1 LTQLGDLLPGVVN
14 MNVSVREVGEE
25 IVFLRRLEEGGA
37 DRSYGIQV
45 ARLAGLPGEVI
56 ARARELLTEL
66 EGTHTGGGEGLGRFG
81 AHRPA
86 SEPPL
91 DQLSFF
97 AAGDPP
103 LLKQLRA
110 IDPETMTPKEA
121 LDLLFDLH
129 KRSLSGEDG

>member
-1 LTQLGDLLPGVVN
+1 
-14 MNVSVREVGEE
+14 MSVREVGEE

-66 EGTHTGGGEGLGRFG
+66 EGTHTGGGEGLGRSG

-86 SEPPL
+86 SEPSL
-91 DQLSFF
+91 DQFSFF

-103 LLKQLRA
+103 VLKQLRA
-110 IDPETMTPKEA
+110 IDPEKMTPKEA
-121 LDLLFDLH
+121 LDLLFELH
-129 KRSLSGEDG
+129 KKSRSAGDG

>member
-1 LTQLGDLLPGVVN
+1 
-14 MNVSVREVGEE
+14 
-25 IVFLRRLEEGGA
+25 
-37 DRSYGIQV
+37 
-45 ARLAGLPGEVI
+45 
-56 ARARELLTEL
+56 
-66 EGTHTGGGEGLGRFG
+66 LGRFG

-86 SEPPL
+86 SEPSL

-103 LLKQLRA
+103 VLKQLRA

-129 KRSLSGEDG
+129 EKSLSAEDG